1 MTLDELQ
8 ARVQRRFMAMLGI
21 SGAAERQWV
30 RLNAEAAPAKDGE
43 VLIYGPIVDD
53 LEAECLNELTEYD
66 TMTSGQIVR
75 ARLNDISG
83 DVTVRI
89 NTPGGSWFEASV
101 IHAALVER
109 RNAGDDVRV
118 VIDGVA
124 ASAGSL
130 IMLAGSEIQITAMG
144 SIMIHKVWGVDVGNA
159 DDLRKTAGEMDRF
172 DAVYA
177 EMVGERL
184 DKSVDDVMP
193 LLAEETWYTATEAV
207 EAGLADGK
215 IEVKSKP
222 KKKAQSNAARN
233 ARFRAMMA
241 GMEQ

>member
-1 MTLDELQ
+1 MTVEQLQ

-53 LEAECLNELTEYD
+53 LEAECFNELTEYD

-101 IHAALVER
+101 IHAALTER

-118 VIDGVA
+118 VIDGMA

-130 IMLAGSEIQITAMG
+130 VMLAGSDVQIAAMG
-144 SIMIHKVWGVDVGNA
+144 SVMIHKAWAVDIGNA
-159 DDLRKTAGEMDRF
+159 DDFRKAAGEMDRF
-172 DAVYA
+172 DAEQA
-177 EMVGERL
+177 NLLGARL
-184 DKSVDDVMP
+184 DKSADEVLA

-215 IEVKSKP
+215 IEVKSK
-222 KKKAQSNAARN
+222 KKKTASNQARN

-241 GMEQ
+241 VEA